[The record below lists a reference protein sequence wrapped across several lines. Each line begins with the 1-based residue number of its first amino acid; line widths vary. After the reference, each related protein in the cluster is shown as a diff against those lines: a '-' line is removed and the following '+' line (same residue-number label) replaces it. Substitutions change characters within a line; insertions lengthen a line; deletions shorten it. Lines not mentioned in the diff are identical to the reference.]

1 MVDLTPKQAEAITS
15 WAAEI
20 PQVMEMRLFGSR
32 AKGCATAHS
41 DVDLAVAANAETY
54 FALVSDWEPRLS
66 KLGLNVQIPDF
77 ARNPVIQPA
86 CKECSLVLS

>member
-1 MVDLTPKQAEAITS
+1 MPRASSMVDLTPKQAEAITS

-54 FALVSDWEPRLS
+54 FARRHAPLPRSWEH
-66 KLGLNVQIPDF
+66 
-77 ARNPVIQPA
+77 
-86 CKECSLVLS
+86 